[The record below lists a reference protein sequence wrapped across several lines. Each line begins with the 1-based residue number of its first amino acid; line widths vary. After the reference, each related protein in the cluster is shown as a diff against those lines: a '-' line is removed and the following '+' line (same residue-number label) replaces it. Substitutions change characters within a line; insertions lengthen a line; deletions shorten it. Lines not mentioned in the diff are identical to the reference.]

1 MLVKA
6 PRGAEM
12 KQRHLMWYVTVL
24 VLSIGLTSQDRGS
37 RNVRSKD
44 PPVTAVTGESWLN
57 HLHRSFAETSMGKTW
72 HLGPAS
78 AELDTGV
85 QTVRPSSLVNFK
97 MYSVTVNGSDLYRL
111 NCQGCHG
118 ESGEG
123 APPEINS
130 VINPVRATS
139 VDAVIER
146 MKSTGAEIS
155 HAEARKMAQQ
165 SRNALLQRLHN
176 GGDNMPA
183 FQHLREAEIHTLLA
197 YLKQLSGIH
206 GSENEQMVVKESP
219 YRIGEQIVKST
230 CHTCHSAV
238 GANPTPQELGEG
250 AIPPL
255 STLLTRVSEGELIRK
270 VTHGAPIMGAPP
282 MTYRGR
288 MPVFDYLTP
297 QEADDVYWYLAAYP
311 PSGSEG
317 RISATLSAQV
327 SNGARVT
334 AGAASEPLQANAER
348 NFRTTFLLGA
358 VALFVFLLLA
368 GGLGFTIHE
377 FKRLSAESERRNS
390 ARVSASILGFPALR
404 ELNPTAASAP
414 KTRLRQVAR

>member
-1 MLVKA
+1 M
-6 PRGAEM
+6 
-12 KQRHLMWYVTVL
+12 
-24 VLSIGLTSQDRGS
+24 
-37 RNVRSKD
+37 
-44 PPVTAVTGESWLN
+44 TAITGESWLN

-72 HLGPAS
+72 HLGPAA
-78 AELDTGV
+78 AELDPGV
-85 QTVRPSSLVNFK
+85 QTAQPPSLVNFG
-97 MYSVTVNGSDLYRL
+97 MFRVTVRGSDLYRL

-183 FQHLREAEIHTLLA
+183 FQHLSEAEIHALLA
-197 YLKQLSGIH
+197 YLKQLSGIP

-238 GANPTPQELGEG
+238 GANPTPQDLGDG

-255 STLLTRVSEGELIRK
+255 STLLTRVSEAELIRK
-270 VTHGAPIMGAPP
+270 VTHGAPISMGQPP

-317 RISATLSAQV
+317 HISATLSAQA
-327 SNGARVT
+327 SSGARVT
-334 AGAASEPLQANAER
+334 AGAATESQQANAES
-348 NFRTTFLLGA
+348 NTRTALLLGA
-358 VALFVFLLLA
+358 VVLFVFLLLA
-368 GGLGFTIHE
+368 GGLGFTIYE

-390 ARVSASILGFPALR
+390 ARLGASILGFPTPR
-404 ELNPTAASAP
+404 ELNPTAAGAP
-414 KTRLRQVAR
+414 KARLRQVAR